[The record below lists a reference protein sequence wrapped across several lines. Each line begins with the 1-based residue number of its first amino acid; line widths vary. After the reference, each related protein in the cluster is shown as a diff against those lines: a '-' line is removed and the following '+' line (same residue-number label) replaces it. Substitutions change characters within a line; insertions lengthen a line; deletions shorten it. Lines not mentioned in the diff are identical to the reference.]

1 MNLRR
6 RRLIGSNRGTGF
18 KVGGAGLR
26 ADSGSSGEAVYP
38 GIQFTL
44 APGLGGQTGRPRKK
58 TYRRSANDRFKEAS
72 QSRLA
77 LGLIVA
83 VTAHVGLF
91 EAFPRMHAAA
101 LPTAEALLVA
111 IELPP
116 EVQIPP
122 PPEQIVRPATPKV
135 AAVEV
140 AEDIT
145 IAPTTFESNPVKNL
159 PPPPK
164 TKAPESRPSFI
175 PYTVGPKL
183 KNATEVLAVLE
194 RVYPT
199 RLREA
204 RIGGTVLLWLYI
216 DASGRVQRT
225 VLGESSGSE
234 ALDEAAQEVV
244 AKMLFSPAM
253 NRDHKTDVW
262 IAQAVSFKP
271 PA

>member
-1 MNLRR
+1 MA
-6 RRLIGSNRGTGF
+6 
-18 KVGGAGLR
+18 GAGLR
-26 ADSGSSGEAVYP
+26 ANSGGGKEKLHP
-38 GIQFTL
+38 GIPLNFAHGPDQ
-44 APGLGGQTGRPRKK
+44 QTEQTRKSSK
-58 TYRRSANDRFKEAS
+58 RRSANDRFKEAS
-72 QSRLA
+72 HSRFA

-91 EAFPRMHAAA
+91 EFFPRMHAAD
-101 LPTAEALLVA
+101 LPTAEALLVS

-116 EVQIPP
+116 EVVVPP

-135 AAVEV
+135 AAVEI

-145 IAPTTFESNPVKNL
+145 IAPTTFDSNPVKNL

-164 TKAPESRPSFI
+164 TKAPEGRPTFI
-175 PYTVGPKL
+175 PYTVAPQL
-183 KNATEVLAVLE
+183 QNQQEMLAVLG
-194 RVYPT
+194 RVYPA

-204 RIGGTVLLWLYI
+204 RIGGRVLLWLYI

-234 ALDEAAQEVV
+234 TLDEAAQEVA
-244 AKMLFSPAM
+244 AKMLFSPAL
-253 NRDHKTDVW
+253 NRDQKTAVW
-262 IAQAVSFKP
+262 LAQSVVFEP

>member
-1 MNLRR
+1 MNLQ

-18 KVGGAGLR
+18 KVGGVGR
-26 ADSGSSGEAVYP
+26 RISGEAVYP
-38 GIQFTL
+38 GIQFTV
-44 APGLGGQTGRPRKK
+44 APGLGGQTGRPRER
-58 TYRRSANDRFKEAS
+58 TYRRSANNRFKEAS
-72 QSRLA
+72 GSRLA

-91 EAFPRMHAAA
+91 EFFPRMHAAA

-116 EVQIPP
+116 EVVIPP
-122 PPEQIVRPATPKV
+122 PPEQIVRPATPKI

-145 IAPTTFESNPVKNL
+145 IAPTTFASTPVTNL

-164 TKAPESRPSFI
+164 TKAPEGWPTFI
-175 PYTVGPKL
+175 PYTVAPKL

-204 RIGGTVLLWLYI
+204 RIGGSVLLWLYI

-234 ALDEAAQEVV
+234 ALDEAAQKV
-244 AKMLFSPAM
+244 AGNMLFSPAL
-253 NRDHKTDVW
+253 NRDQKTDVW
-262 IAQAVSFKP
+262 IAQAVVFKP

>member
-1 MNLRR
+1 MH
-6 RRLIGSNRGTGF
+6 
-18 KVGGAGLR
+18 
-26 ADSGSSGEAVYP
+26 P
-38 GIQFTL
+38 GIPLNFAHGPDQ
-44 APGLGGQTGRPRKK
+44 QTKQTRKSRK
-58 TYRRSANDRFKEAS
+58 RRSANERFKEAN
-72 QSRLA
+72 QSRFA

-91 EAFPRMHAAA
+91 EFFPRMHAAD

-116 EVQIPP
+116 EVVIPP

-135 AAVEV
+135 AAVEI

-145 IAPTTFESNPVKNL
+145 IAPTTFDSNPVKNL

-164 TKAPESRPSFI
+164 TKAPVGRPTFI

-183 KNATEVLAVLE
+183 KNATEVLAVLG
-194 RVYPT
+194 RVYPA

-262 IAQAVSFKP
+262 ITQAVVFKP

>member
-1 MNLRR
+1 MNIRR
-6 RRLIGSNRGTGF
+6 RSLIGLIGSNRGR
-18 KVGGAGLR
+18 GGAGLR
-26 ADSGSSGEAVYP
+26 TSSGGGSEAVYP
-38 GIQFTL
+38 GIQFTA

-72 QSRLA
+72 RSRLA

-164 TKAPESRPSFI
+164 TEAPESRPSFI
-175 PYTVGPKL
+175 PYTVAPKL
-183 KNATEVLAVLE
+183 QNATEVLAVLE

-204 RIGGTVLLWLYI
+204 RIGGRVLLWLYI

-244 AKMLFSPAM
+244 AKMLFSPAL
-253 NRDHKTDVW
+253 NRDQKTDVW
-262 IAQAVSFKP
+262 IAQSVVFEP

>member
-1 MNLRR
+1 MHP
-6 RRLIGSNRGTGF
+6 GTPLNFAHGPHQQTEQT
-18 KVGGAGLR
+18 R
-26 ADSGSSGEAVYP
+26 GSS
-38 GIQFTL
+38 
-44 APGLGGQTGRPRKK
+44 K
-58 TYRRSANDRFKEAS
+58 RRSANDRFKEAS
-72 QSRLA
+72 RSRLA

-91 EAFPRMHAAA
+91 EAFPRMHGAA

-164 TKAPESRPSFI
+164 TKTPESRPTFI

-204 RIGGTVLLWLYI
+204 RIGGRVLLWLYV

-225 VLGESSGSE
+225 VLGESSGRE
-234 ALDEAAQEVV
+234 ALDEAAQKV
-244 AKMLFSPAM
+244 AVKMLFSPAL
-253 NRDHKTDVW
+253 NRDQKTDVW
-262 IAQAVSFKP
+262 IAQAVVFEP